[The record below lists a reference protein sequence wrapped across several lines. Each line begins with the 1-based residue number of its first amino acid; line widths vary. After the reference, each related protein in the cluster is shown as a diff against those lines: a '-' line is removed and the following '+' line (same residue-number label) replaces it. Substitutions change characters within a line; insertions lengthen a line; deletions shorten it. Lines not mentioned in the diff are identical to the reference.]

1 MTKAIEKTGE
11 PRAAPR
17 RFGYAVALISAAVF
31 SAAAPAA
38 ANSICA
44 PHDQMVEML
53 NERFSEQPTA
63 IGIAGNG
70 QLLEVFTA
78 GDGSTWTIVMTTPK
92 GVSCVVSDGL
102 NWDARQRVAMG
113 PLT

>member
-1 MTKAIEKTGE
+1 MTRSIEKTGK

-17 RFGYAVALISAAVF
+17 YFGYALALISAAVL
-31 SAAAPAA
+31 SAAAPASA
-38 ANSICA
+38 RSICA
-44 PHDQMVEML
+44 PHDQMVELL
-53 NERFSEQPTA
+53 NRQFSEQPAA
-63 IGIAGNG
+63 IGISGNG

-78 GDGSTWTIVMTTPK
+78 GDGSTWTIVMTTPQ

-113 PLT
+113 PQT

>member
-1 MTKAIEKTGE
+1 MTRSIEKTGK

-17 RFGYAVALISAAVF
+17 HFCYGAALISAAVL
-31 SAAAPAA
+31 SAAAPASA
-38 ANSICA
+38 RSICA
-44 PHDQMVEML
+44 PHDQMVELL
-53 NERFSEQPTA
+53 NKQFSEQPAA

-78 GDGSTWTIVMTTPK
+78 GDGSTWTIVMTTPQ

-102 NWDARQRVAMG
+102 NWDTRQRVALG
-113 PLT
+113 PQT